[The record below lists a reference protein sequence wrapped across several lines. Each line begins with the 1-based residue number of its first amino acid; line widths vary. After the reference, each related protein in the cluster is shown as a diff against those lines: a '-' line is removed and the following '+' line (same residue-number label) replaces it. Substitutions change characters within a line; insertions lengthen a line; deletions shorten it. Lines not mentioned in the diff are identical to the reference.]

1 MSKLTKAESARIN
14 GAKSKGPKTEQ
25 GKERSRFNALRHG
38 LAAKTVCLTEE
49 ERPMFEAMVAAYNER
64 FRPVDTVEDDLI
76 EQMCAAKWRQRRCWS
91 METAALTLQAAEDRP
106 ALDREYIQLDDM
118 TRNTIA
124 FMNLTEKSDFLQTLG
139 RYEASA
145 RRAYHRALKDL
156 RDLQA
161 ERKANLQ
168 NEPTEPEEDDEID
181 PEIAPRDPAHDHK
194 PSRDREGADVRG
206 NTNPR
211 QPKEPHVLRDR

>member
-14 GAKSKGPKTEQ
+14 GAKSKGPKTEE
-25 GKERSRFNALRHG
+25 GKQRSRFNALRHG
-38 LAAKTVCLTEE
+38 LAANTVCLTQQ
-49 ERPMFEAMVAAYNER
+49 ERPIFEAMVEDYNQR
-64 FRPVDTVEDDLI
+64 FKPADTVEEDLI
-76 EQMCAAKWRQRRCWS
+76 EQMCVAKWRQRRCWS
-91 METAALTLQAAEDRP
+91 METAALSLQVDRDRP
-106 ALDREYIQLDDM
+106 ALDHEYVELDDM

-124 FMNLTEKSDFLQTLG
+124 FMNLADKNDFLKVLG

-161 ERKANLQ
+161 ERKANLP
-168 NEPTEPEEDDEID
+168 NEPTEPEEDEESDAEID
-181 PEIAPRDPAHDHK
+181 VEPGREPAPDAPEPPKR
-194 PSRDREGADVRG
+194 
-206 NTNPR
+206 PR